1 MTATINSLDGGFAPG
16 CNASVAV
23 LDSASCKVTKHS
35 QNSDDLR
42 AELWARERFE
52 RLILDLSAS
61 FLNEVP
67 ERIND
72 IIDSSLEALAAALG
86 HDQCTIAE
94 FRSANHV
101 AAVTHS
107 YAVEGRPPVPLGV
120 VDDDRLPWCLKQARL
135 GKPVLVR
142 HASDLPD
149 EADQERQYYA
159 AERIRSNAA
168 IPLKVGGAII
178 GAITFT
184 FLRAEC
190 RWDELFVQRLQL
202 VGDIFAN
209 ALLHKRSQDALRA
222 ALAEGERLRCQ
233 LAEENEYLRERINLK
248 HQHKRIIGKSAVL
261 QRVLAEAECVAKTDS
276 PVLLLGETGTGKEPL
291 AETIHEMST
300 RIGRQMVVVN
310 CASLPSTLV
319 ESELFGREA
328 GAYTGA
334 ATAQIGRFAAADGST
349 LFLDEIGDLPVD
361 LQSKLLRV
369 LEDGR
374 FERLGSPATIKV
386 DVRLIA
392 ATNRDLD
399 KAVEEGR
406 FRADLFHRLNVFPIR
421 VPPLRERREDIPLL
435 IWAFV
440 ERFARRMGKQIKRIP
455 ARTIRQLQQYSWP
468 GNIRELRNIV
478 ERGMIL
484 ATGDV
489 LQIEIPQ
496 TEPGDRP
503 QPTLQES
510 ERDQI
515 LAALQQ
521 TGWRIRGAS
530 GAAAILGLKATTLEA
545 RMAKMRIK
553 RLKQNSNIS

>member
-1 MTATINSLDGGFAPG
+1 M
-16 CNASVAV
+16 
-23 LDSASCKVTKHS
+23 
-35 QNSDDLR
+35 
-42 AELWARERFE
+42 
-52 RLILDLSAS
+52 
-61 FLNEVP
+61 
-67 ERIND
+67 
-72 IIDSSLEALAAALG
+72 
-86 HDQCTIAE
+86 
-94 FRSANHV
+94 
-101 AAVTHS
+101 
-107 YAVEGRPPVPLGV
+107 
-120 VDDDRLPWCLKQARL
+120 
-135 GKPVLVR
+135 
-142 HASDLPD
+142 
-149 EADQERQYYA
+149 
-159 AERIRSNAA
+159 
-168 IPLKVGGAII
+168 
-178 GAITFT
+178 
-184 FLRAEC
+184 
-190 RWDELFVQRLQL
+190 
-202 VGDIFAN
+202 
-209 ALLHKRSQDALRA
+209 
-222 ALAEGERLRCQ
+222 
-233 LAEENEYLRERINLK
+233 
-248 HQHKRIIGKSAVL
+248 IGKSAGL
-261 QRVLAEAECVAKTDS
+261 QKVLAEAECVAKTDS

-300 RIGRQMVVVN
+300 RRGRPMVVVN

-392 ATNRDLD
+392 ATNRHLE

-406 FRADLFHRLNVFPIR
+406 FRADLYHRLNVFPIR

-455 ARTIRQLQQYSWP
+455 ARTIRQLQQYAWP

-478 ERGMIL
+478 ERGIIL

-510 ERDQI
+510 EREQSAAE
-515 LAALQQ
+515 LKRLVGGFAGQAATAALF
-521 TGWRIRGAS
+521 
-530 GAAAILGLKATTLEA
+530 GLDATTVEA
-545 RMAKMRIK
+545 RMAKTRIK
-553 RLKQNSNIS
+553 RLSRPPTFRRFSNALEFGCAFIRLNLRPFLPLH

>member
-1 MTATINSLDGGFAPG
+1 MAPTVKSPKTVLARSNPVSVLKRAVCHVAEHSATWDE
-16 CNASVAV
+16 
-23 LDSASCKVTKHS
+23 
-35 QNSDDLR
+35 LR
-42 AELWARERFE
+42 AELEAQKRFE
-52 RLILDLSAS
+52 RRIVDLSTT
-61 FLNEVP
+61 FLNQPP
-67 ERIND
+67 ERFD
-72 IIDSSLEALAAALG
+72 EVFDSSLEALAALLG
-86 HDQCTIAE
+86 YDRSTLVE
-94 FRSANHV
+94 FRGADDLAV
-101 AAVTHS
+101 VTHS
-107 YAVEGRPPVPLGV
+107 YAVPSTTPSPLGV
-120 VDDDRLPWCLKQARL
+120 LNDDRFPWDLERIRRGDTVFMRHPSELPL
-135 GKPVLVR
+135 
-142 HASDLPD
+142 
-149 EADQERQYYA
+149 EAEKERQYCA
-159 AERIRSNAA
+159 AERIKSNVA

-184 FLRAEC
+184 FLGAEC
-190 RWDELFVQRLQL
+190 RWDELFVSRLQL

-248 HQHKRIIGKSAVL
+248 HQHKRIIGKSAAL

-300 RIGRQMVVVN
+300 RRGRPMVVVN

-349 LFLDEIGDLPVD
+349 LFLDEIGDLPVE

-374 FERLGSPATIKV
+374 FERLGSPATIQV
-386 DVRLIA
+386 DVRMIA
-392 ATNRDLD
+392 ATNRNLE
-399 KAVEEGR
+399 KAVEDGR
-406 FRADLFHRLNVFPIR
+406 FRADLYHRLNVFPIR

-455 ARTIRQLQQYSWP
+455 ARTIRQLQQYAWP

-478 ERGMIL
+478 ERGVIL
-484 ATGDV
+484 ATGEV

-515 LAALQQ
+515 LAVLQQ

-545 RMAKMRIK
+545 RMAKMQIK
-553 RLKQNSNIS
+553 RPKQNSNTS

>member
-1 MTATINSLDGGFAPG
+1 MAPTVKSPKTGLTRSNS
-16 CNASVAV
+16 ASVLKRAV
-23 LDSASCKVTKHS
+23 CQVAEHSATW
-35 QNSDDLR
+35 DELR
-42 AELWARERFE
+42 AELEAQRRFE
-52 RLILDLSAS
+52 RLIVDLSTT
-61 FLNEVP
+61 FLNQPP
-67 ERIND
+67 ERFD
-72 IIDSSLEALAAALG
+72 DVIDSSLEALAALLG
-86 HDQCTIAE
+86 YDRSILAE
-94 FRSANHV
+94 FRGNDDSAV
-101 AAVTHS
+101 VTHS
-107 YAVEGRPPVPLGV
+107 YAVPSATPFPLGAL
-120 VDDDRLPWCLKQARL
+120 DDDRFPWDLERIRRGDTVFMRRPSELPL
-135 GKPVLVR
+135 
-142 HASDLPD
+142 
-149 EADQERQYYA
+149 EAEKERQYYA
-159 AERIRSNAA
+159 AERIKSNVA

-190 RWDELFVQRLQL
+190 RWDELFVRRLQL

-209 ALLHKRSQDALRA
+209 ALLHKRNQDALRA

-248 HQHKRIIGKSAVL
+248 HQHWRMIGKSAGL
-261 QRVLAEAECVAKTDS
+261 QKVLAAAECVAKTDS

-291 AETIHEMST
+291 AEAIHEMST
-300 RIGRQMVVVN
+300 RRGRQMVVVN
-310 CASLPSTLV
+310 CASLPATLV

-349 LFLDEIGDLPVD
+349 LFLDEIGDLPVE

-374 FERLGSPATIKV
+374 FERLGSPATTKV

-392 ATNRDLD
+392 ATNRNLEN
-399 KAVEEGR
+399 AVEDGR
-406 FRADLFHRLNVFPIR
+406 FRADLYHRLNVFPIR
-421 VPPLRERREDIPLL
+421 LPPLRERREDIPLL
-435 IWAFV
+435 VWAFV
-440 ERFARRMGKQIKRIP
+440 EQFARRMGKQIKRIP
-455 ARTIRQLQQYSWP
+455 ARTIRQLQQYAWP

-515 LAALQQ
+515 LAVLQQ

-545 RMAKMRIK
+545 RMAKLQIK
-553 RLKQNSNIS
+553 RPK

>member
-1 MTATINSLDGGFAPG
+1 MRD
-16 CNASVAV
+16 
-23 LDSASCKVTKHS
+23 
-35 QNSDDLR
+35 
-42 AELWARERFE
+42 ELEAQRRFE
-52 RLILDLSAS
+52 RQIVDLSTT
-61 FLNEVP
+61 FLNQPP
-67 ERIND
+67 ERFD
-72 IIDSSLEALAAALG
+72 DVIDSSLETLATLLG
-86 HDQCTIAE
+86 YDRSTLAE
-94 FRSANHV
+94 FRGDDDSAV
-101 AAVTHS
+101 VTHS
-107 YAVEGRPPVPLGV
+107 YAIPSTTPSPLGAL
-120 VDDDRLPWCLKQARL
+120 DDDRFPWDLERIRRGDTVFMRHPSELPL
-135 GKPVLVR
+135 
-142 HASDLPD
+142 
-149 EADQERQYYA
+149 EAEKERQYYA
-159 AERIRSNAA
+159 AEGITSNVA

-190 RWDELFVQRLQL
+190 RWDELFVSRLQL

-248 HQHKRIIGKSAVL
+248 HQHKRMIGKSAGL
-261 QRVLAEAECVAKTDS
+261 QKVLAEAECVAKTDS
-276 PVLLLGETGTGKEPL
+276 PVLLMGETGTGKEPL

-300 RIGRQMVVVN
+300 RRGRPMVVVN

-349 LFLDEIGDLPVD
+349 LFLDEIGDLPVE

-374 FERLGSPATIKV
+374 FERLGSPATMQV

-392 ATNRDLD
+392 ATNRNLE
-399 KAVEEGR
+399 KAVEDGR
-406 FRADLFHRLNVFPIR
+406 FRADLYHRLNVFPIR

-455 ARTIRQLQQYSWP
+455 ARTIRQLQQYAWP

-478 ERGMIL
+478 ERGVIL

-503 QPTLQES
+503 QPTLQDS

-515 LAALQQ
+515 LAVLQQ

-545 RMAKMRIK
+545 RMARMRIK
-553 RLKQNSNIS
+553 RPKQDSNNS